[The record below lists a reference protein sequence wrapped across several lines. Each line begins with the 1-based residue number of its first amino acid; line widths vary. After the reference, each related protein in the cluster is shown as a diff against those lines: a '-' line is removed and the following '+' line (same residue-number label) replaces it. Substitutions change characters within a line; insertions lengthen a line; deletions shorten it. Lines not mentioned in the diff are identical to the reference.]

1 MYPNPTHDRLN
12 VSLPI
17 NCTTVEM
24 NIADAVGN
32 SVYHQEFSAKIN
44 SINLPQLQRG
54 IYFVTFSNGIKKVA
68 RKLIVSN

>member
-1 MYPNPTHDRLN
+1 MYPNPTYDRLN

-32 SVYHQEFSAKIN
+32 SVYHQEFSARSN

-54 IYFVTFSNGIKKVA
+54 VYFVNFSSGARKVA
-68 RKLIVSN
+68 KKLVIK